1 MARKKENMN
10 LATEIICEVKRQ
22 LIICRIALAVSLAG
36 NIIMAA
42 VLILK

>member
-10 LATEIICEVKRQ
+10 FTTEIICEIKRQ
-22 LIICRIALAVSLAG
+22 LIRCRIALVISLAG

-42 VLILK
+42 ALFLR